1 MKASLQYIFLMCVCC
16 LLAACDKQTSTP
28 KTKDTL
34 APKWET
40 HIADYPKRWIA
51 AEKPLFIRF
60 SHPVVALDSVNKS
73 AEGIVE
79 LSPNVPANIL
89 FTADNELRIT
99 PIDRLPNDTAI
110 KIKLH
115 GDKLLGVEKTLKP
128 FEFEVHT
135 IKQEYDLKIHGLVAQ
150 DNAPIKMQ

>member
-1 MKASLQYIFLMCVCC
+1 MQTRIQSVFILFLFAVVACVLASLLV
-16 LLAACDKQTSTP
+16 ACDKKGAAKKQE
-28 KTKDTL
+28 DLL

-40 HIADYPKRWIA
+40 HIADYPKRWVA

-60 SHPVVALDSVNKS
+60 SHPVVALEKVNQLV
-73 AEGIVE
+73 EGMIE
-79 LSPNVPANIL
+79 LSPNLLVNVL

-99 PIDRLPNDTAI
+99 PLDRMPANTAI
-110 KIKLH
+110 KVKIH

-135 IKQEYDLKIHGLVAQ
+135 IRQEFDLKFMV
-150 DNAPIKMQ
+150 